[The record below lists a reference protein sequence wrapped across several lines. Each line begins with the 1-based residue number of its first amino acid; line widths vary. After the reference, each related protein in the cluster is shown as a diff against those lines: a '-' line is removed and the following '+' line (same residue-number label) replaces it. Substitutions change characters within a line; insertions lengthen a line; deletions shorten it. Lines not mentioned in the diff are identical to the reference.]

1 MPPGLAARAGAREN
15 AGHGAAETAKSYHAA
30 ATPDRTM
37 NGSRA
42 LGIDFGERRI
52 GLALSDADGRLALPW
67 KVIERRSDD
76 EAVAA
81 IARIVAEEEI
91 SRLVVGEPRRI
102 GGAPESETFRRAHGF
117 GAKLERATGLEIEWV
132 DEAFTS
138 ADAAARLREV
148 GIDSRR
154 ARGRLDA
161 VAAQLL
167 LQDALDRRSRADG
180 GGS

>member
-1 MPPGLAARAGAREN
+1 
-15 AGHGAAETAKSYHAA
+15 
-30 ATPDRTM
+30 M
-37 NGSRA
+37 NRSRA

-67 KVIERRSDD
+67 KVLERRSDA

-81 IARIVAEEEI
+81 ITRIVGEEEI

-102 GGAPESETFRRAHGF
+102 GGAPESEIFRRVHGF
-117 GAKLERATGLEIEWV
+117 AEKLALATGLRIEWV

-138 ADAAARLREV
+138 ADAAARLREAGV
-148 GIDSRR
+148 DARR
-154 ARGRLDA
+154 ARGKLDA

-167 LQDALDRRSRADG
+167 LQDALDRGAPPPVREDG
-180 GGS
+180 

>member
-1 MPPGLAARAGAREN
+1 MLVVGDD
-15 AGHGAAETAKSYHAA
+15 AAELLEEIEADLRLPVVDGRPQLRQAVA
-30 ATPDRTM
+30 
-37 NGSRA
+37 
-42 LGIDFGERRI
+42 
-52 GLALSDADGRLALPW
+52 DADGRLALPW

-167 LQDALDRRSRADG
+167 LQDALDRRVRSEGDP
-180 GGS
+180 